1 MKKMNYRS
9 IRNLDELEQAISGT
23 DAKLR
28 KMRKRLKHHYELAK
42 DFYSPTTLLSEGFR
56 RATNS
61 LPFYGVLLSL
71 LSPSR
76 KRKRLK

>member
-1 MKKMNYRS
+1 MNYRS

-42 DFYSPTTLLSEGFR
+42 DFYSPT
-56 RATNS
+56 NS
-61 LPFYGVLLSL
+61 SPFYGVLLSL